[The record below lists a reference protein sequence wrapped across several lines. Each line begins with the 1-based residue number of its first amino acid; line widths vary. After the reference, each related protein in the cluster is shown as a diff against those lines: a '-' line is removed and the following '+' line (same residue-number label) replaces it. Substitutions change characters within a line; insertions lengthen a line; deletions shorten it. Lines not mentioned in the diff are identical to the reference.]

1 MTSTEVQQDD
11 DGVQVLPFYI
21 VLDESGSMSGAS
33 IQAVNDALPEL
44 WSAIAADPNVDAKTR
59 VSIITFT
66 DDATVLVPLTEM
78 SKLPNMP
85 GVSAKGS
92 TSFGAAF
99 RLLRTT
105 IENDM
110 RDLKNQ
116 GLQRIRPVCFFISDG
131 EPTDPA
137 TWKSEYNKLVD
148 PSFKF
153 APVIIAFGVAGATA
167 KTIKEIA
174 TPYKGR
180 VYGYLMDDGQSPG
193 PVLREIID
201 SLTQSIV
208 SSARSENPTLVVPQN
223 VPGTIELGVI
233 DDD

>member
-1 MTSTEVQQDD
+1 
-11 DGVQVLPFYI
+11 
-21 VLDESGSMSGAS
+21 
-33 IQAVNDALPEL
+33 
-44 WSAIAADPNVDAKTR
+44 
-59 VSIITFT
+59 
-66 DDATVLVPLTEM
+66 
-78 SKLPNMP
+78 
-85 GVSAKGS
+85 
-92 TSFGAAF
+92 
-99 RLLRTT
+99 
-105 IENDM
+105 
-110 RDLKNQ
+110 
-116 GLQRIRPVCFFISDG
+116 
-131 EPTDPA
+131 
-137 TWKSEYNKLVD
+137 LVD

-208 SSARSENPTLVVPQN
+208 SSARSENPTLVVPTN
-223 VPGTIELGVI
+223 VPGVIELGVI